1 MATPIKRIEKDFLL
15 KVLFDEQ
22 IPIMLSFARTE
33 YVLKVA
39 ETPKLD
45 IKFKPNAV
53 VTGLRAGGRLD
64 LMFDYRGQT
73 ITFSVMTEDL
83 RDGLIVAE
91 APEFLY
97 KNLSRSYSRVLSP
110 TDLRVSF
117 SFHGDRYVLA
127 FPKLQDFEPMEEP
140 AYSEHFDPKDIKEL
154 INQLAV
160 WANEAGS
167 GHKLV
172 MFKDARP
179 SAMEERVISQTGKIL
194 FLPSTQTDLPQ
205 VDPFPKARIV
215 TEEIF
220 RRFLEGS
227 GTDRL
232 QVDNAIA
239 RFLKEKRDAG
249 IYSDAWVPI
258 LFQEYVIGYIR
269 VWVDTVGKPPF
280 DYGVIDNMSQFA
292 KVLAFSLKER
302 GYFKAGQVKKE
313 IFQGKVIDVSASGL
327 LFAYPH
333 SALAEALLPDS
344 ELDVQLATP
353 KRTLNVGARIVR
365 RYKDSRLHYFGCRYS
380 SIAPEDLRFLFEH
393 IYGKPFTDADT
404 SALVGKM

>member
-22 IPIMLSFARTE
+22 IPIMLHFGRSE
-33 YVLKVA
+33 YVLTVA
-39 ETPKLD
+39 QAPKLD
-45 IKFKPNAV
+45 IRFKPNVAV
-53 VTGLRAGGRLD
+53 GGLHAGGRLD

-73 ITFSVMTEDL
+73 ITFSVTAEDIK
-83 RDGLIVAE
+83 DGIIVAE

-110 TDLRVSF
+110 ADLRVSF
-117 SFHGDRYVLA
+117 SFHGDRYTLA
-127 FPKLQDFEPMEEP
+127 FPKLQDFEPLEEP
-140 AYSEHFDPKDIKEL
+140 GYSEHFDPRDIKEL
-154 INQLAV
+154 INQLSS
-160 WANEAGS
+160 WARDAAN

-172 MFKDARP
+172 MFKDAKP
-179 SAMEERVISQTGKIL
+179 SSLEERLIAETGKVL

-205 VDPFPKARIV
+205 VDPFPKARII
-215 TEEIF
+215 TEDLF
-220 RRFLEGS
+220 KRFQENS

-232 QVDNAIA
+232 AIDQTIV
-239 RFLKEKRDAG
+239 RFLKAKRDAS
-249 IYSDAWVPI
+249 IYSEAWVPI

-269 VWVDTVGKPPF
+269 VWIDTPGKPPF
-280 DYGVIDNMSQFA
+280 DYSIIDTLTQFA
-292 KVLAFSLKER
+292 KVLAFSLKEQ

-313 IFQGKVIDVSASGL
+313 VFQGKVVDVSASGL

-333 SALAEALLPDS
+333 SPLAEALLPDS
-344 ELDVQLATP
+344 DLDVQLATP
-353 KRTLNVGARIVR
+353 RRTLNVRARIVR

-380 SIAPEDLRFLFEH
+380 VIAPEDLRFLFEH

-404 SALVGKM
+404 SAIVGKM